1 MNDQTEKLA
10 STFDESF
17 TLFLSISSDA
27 WRSMDAARVREEP
40 LTPVMLR
47 GYQTGVGGWRFC
59 SGNQQSGLE
68 IVQKA

>member
-1 MNDQTEKLA
+1 MNDQTEELA

-17 TLFLSISSDA
+17 TLFLSISNDA
-27 WRSMDAARVREEP
+27 WRSMDLACVLKSP

-47 GYQTGVGGWRFC
+47 GYQTGEGGWGFC

>member
-17 TLFLSISSDA
+17 TLFTKAS
-27 WRSMDAARVREEP
+27 P
-40 LTPVMLR
+40 LTPDMLR
-47 GYQTGVGGWRFC
+47 GYQTGMGGWRFC